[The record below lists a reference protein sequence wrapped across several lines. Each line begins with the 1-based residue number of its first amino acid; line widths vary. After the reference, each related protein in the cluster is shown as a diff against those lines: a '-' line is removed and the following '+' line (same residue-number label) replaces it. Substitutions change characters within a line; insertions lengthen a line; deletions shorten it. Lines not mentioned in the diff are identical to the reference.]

1 MPFLHPVDDD
11 GTFQPSAMAS
21 PKLPPLQTSDNILNG
36 SAIAP
41 SPANISSSPEQVKT
55 EPTSAES
62 PRGAQSSSGLQV
74 PAGSHTRSSSARHT
88 HPPPSAISNTSS
100 RPCVPPL
107 VHRHTLE
114 VPRASTTS
122 RTSQDHSS
130 PTSDLPNGKAA
141 TSPTTPKDRR
151 RTSLTLARRLTA
163 SLHSDQFLADVP
175 QDEDASRWA
184 EQIRQRRA
192 NRRRRKDEEDDD
204 RVVVGTKVDQHHVN
218 YVTAYNMLTGIRFTV
233 SRTNAKIRTGDITDQ
248 HFAAAHKFSFDV
260 YVVVLRMIEERL
272 TFTGQYWQR
281 AYTVCKV
288 RLQIQGLCTGGLSGT
303 SKHLPPRSRRLLD
316 VSH

>member
-1 MPFLHPVDDD
+1 MPFLETIDDD
-11 GTFQPSAMAS
+11 GTSKPSAMAS
-21 PKLPPLQTSDNILNG
+21 PKLPPLQTSDTILNG
-36 SAIAP
+36 SAIIP
-41 SPANISSSPEQVKT
+41 SPGKVSDSPDQLKREAL
-55 EPTSAES
+55 PGES
-62 PRGAQSSSGLQV
+62 PRGTQSSSGLQV
-74 PAGSHTRSSSARHT
+74 PVGPHRRTSPARYS
-88 HPPPSAISNTSS
+88 HPPPSATSTGS
-100 RPCVPPL
+100 SKVSAPPL

-122 RTSQDHSS
+122 RTSQEYQS

-141 TSPTTPKDRR
+141 TSPTTPKERR
-151 RTSLTLARRLTA
+151 RTSLILARRITQ

-192 NRRRRKDEEDDD
+192 NRKRRKEEEDDD

-233 SRTNAKIRTGDITDQ
+233 SRTNAKIRKGDITDQ

-260 YVVVLRMIEERL
+260 
-272 TFTGQYWQR
+272 
-281 AYTVCKV
+281 
-288 RLQIQGLCTGGLSGT
+288 
-303 SKHLPPRSRRLLD
+303 
-316 VSH
+316 